1 MDSVRCRL
9 LHLHLHRLGLLE
21 SRQFSAAEGLQAEAR
36 EAGDQTVG
44 ITQNGWQD
52 GEVGQGSDARF
63 F

>member
-1 MDSVRCRL
+1 
-9 LHLHLHRLGLLE
+9 LLE
-21 SRQFSAAEGLQAEAR
+21 SCQFSAAEGLQAEAR

-44 ITQNGWQD
+44 IMENGWQD